1 MRATQLDA
9 LMDNYN
15 RAAEEKAVAESVLKD
30 KIKGLESLEKEKKT
44 WERKFKLLSKL
55 EERRDR
61 CRVCTR
67 SQLMQVFF
75 GRMSGG
81 YRWLIPPEP

>member
-30 KIKGLESLEKEKKT
+30 KEKGLESLEKEKKT

-67 SQLMQVFF
+67 SQLMEQRTDLV
-75 GRMSGG
+75 R
-81 YRWLIPPEP
+81 